1 MLADADRTLT
11 LQPQRM
17 LMLLMRMLTRKQ
29 RQQTLK
35 PLMT

>member
-17 LMLLMRMLTRKQ
+17 LMLLMRTLTRKQ